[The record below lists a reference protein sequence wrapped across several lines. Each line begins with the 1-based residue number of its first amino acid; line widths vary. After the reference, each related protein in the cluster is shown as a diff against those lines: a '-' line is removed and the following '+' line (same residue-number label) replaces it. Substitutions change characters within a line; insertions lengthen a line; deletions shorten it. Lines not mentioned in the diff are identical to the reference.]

1 GPGPCRR
8 ERTLAIEMVG
18 LVRLPNL
25 FLAALL
31 IACGGGDPPATTRA
45 TTSVSSA
52 GGGGTGGEGG
62 AMVGGSGGAGAGCVD
77 SLPAEPPR
85 TALLSETGLY
95 TDVAQKQL
103 APWVQPFSPRFALWS
118 DTADK
123 ERWVYL
129 PECALIDS
137 SDM

>member
-1 GPGPCRR
+1 
-8 ERTLAIEMVG
+8 
-18 LVRLPNL
+18 
-25 FLAALL
+25 
-31 IACGGGDPPATTRA
+31 
-45 TTSVSSA
+45 
-52 GGGGTGGEGG
+52 
-62 AMVGGSGGAGAGCVD
+62 
-77 SLPAEPPR
+77 

-95 TDVAQKQL
+95 ADVAQKQL

-137 SDM
+137 SDMDDWSFPVGTRLWKSFARDGILIETRLVQRTGTGPHDWLMVAYAWRDDGSDADQVPLGLINAKGTAHDVPDEAGC